1 MLKLFNTMKR
11 KKEPVLTKREIGI
24 YFCGPTVYDYAH
36 IGNFRSYIF
45 SDLLRRYIEYLG
57 YKVKMVMNITDVDDK
72 TIKRSRER
80 GMSLKEFTG
89 MYTNAFFED
98 INALRIKV
106 ADVYP
111 KATDHI
117 KDIVNL
123 IKKLM
128 KKGLAYKAEDGSV
141 YFDISKFKKYG
152 RLSHARFK
160 KQKSRIKHDE
170 YTKDEAQDFALWKAW
185 SEDDGSVGWETPLGR
200 GRPGWHIECSVMS
213 KKYLKTVDIHGGGVD
228 LIFPHHENEIAQ
240 SEGAGNDFAK
250 HWVHCEHLLVNGRKM
265 SKSLGNFYTL
275 RDLLNKGYDPVAIR
289 FMLMDSHYR
298 SQLNFT
304 LKELDSAKKTV
315 DNLNDFVSRLKDY
328 MEITKAGKNKE
339 LSLLVDETKNK
350 FRKSMDDDLNVP
362 QALSHVFDMINV
374 FNRKMDSNSADKESL
389 KNAYDFMIGINK
401 IFDFL
406 EGKKKISA
414 EEKQLINERE
424 RLRKNKK
431 FKEADEI
438 REKLKKKGII
448 LEDTPY
454 GIRWKKL

>member
-11 KKEPVLTKREIGI
+11 KKEAVLTKREVGI

-36 IGNFRSYIF
+36 IGNFRSYVF

-57 YKVKMVMNITDVDDK
+57 YKVKIVMNITDVDDK
-72 TIKRSRER
+72 TIARSQDRE
-80 GMSLKEFTG
+80 MSLKEFTS

-117 KDIVNL
+117 KDIVSL

-152 RLSHARFK
+152 RLSHSRFK

-185 SEDDGSVGWETPLGR
+185 SEEDGSVAWETPLGR

-240 SEGAGNDFAK
+240 SEGAGNEFAR

-275 RDLLNKGYDPVAIR
+275 RDLLKKGYDPVAIR
-289 FMLMDSHYR
+289 FLLMNSHYR

-328 MEITKAGKNKE
+328 TEITKAGKNEE
-339 LSLLVDETKNK
+339 LNLLVDETKNRFK
-350 FRKSMDDDLNVP
+350 KSMDDDLNVP
-362 QALSHVFDMINV
+362 QALSYVFDMINV
-374 FNRKMDSNSADKESL
+374 FNRQIGSADKESL
-389 KNAYDFMIGINK
+389 KKAYDFMIGINK

-406 EGKKKISA
+406 EGKKKITA
-414 EEKQLINERE
+414 EEQQLINERE
-424 RLRKNKK
+424 RLRKEKR

-438 REKLKKKGII
+438 RDKLKKRGVL
-448 LEDTPY
+448 LEDTLY

>member
-11 KKEPVLTKREIGI
+11 KKEIVPKKDIGI

-36 IGNFRSYIF
+36 IGNFRSYVF
-45 SDLLRRYIEYLG
+45 LDLLRRYIEYLG

-80 GMSLKEFTG
+80 EMSLKEFTS

-98 INALRIKV
+98 IESLRIKK
-106 ADVYP
+106 ADFYP
-111 KATDHI
+111 KATEHI
-117 KDIVNL
+117 KDIVSL
-123 IKKLM
+123 IKRLM
-128 KKGLAYKAEDGSV
+128 QNGLAYKAEDGSV
-141 YFDISKFKKYG
+141 YFAISKFKKYG
-152 RLSHARFK
+152 RLSHSRFK
-160 KQKSRIKHDE
+160 KQKSRIKNDE

-185 SEDDGSVGWETPLGR
+185 SEEDGSVAWETPLGR

-213 KKYLKTVDIHGGGVD
+213 KKYLSSVDIHGGGVD

-240 SEGAGNDFAK
+240 SEGAGNEFAR

-275 RDLLNKGYDPVAIR
+275 RDLLKKGYDPVAIR
-289 FMLMDSHYR
+289 FLLLNSHYR

-304 LKELDSAKKTV
+304 LNALESAKKTV
-315 DNLNDFVSRLKDY
+315 NNLNDIVSRLKDY

-339 LSLLVDETKNK
+339 LSLRVEKTKK
-350 FRKSMDDDLNVP
+350 MFMKSMDDDLNVP
-362 QALSHVFDMINV
+362 LALSHVSDMINV

-389 KNAYDFMIGINK
+389 KKAYDFMRGINK

-406 EGKKKISA
+406 ESSKKLTS

-424 RLRKNKK
+424 RLRKEKK

-438 REKLKKKGII
+438 RNKLKKNFEKHIMI
-448 LEDTPY
+448 
-454 GIRWKKL
+454 